1 MKGIQEI
8 IYINTISELAQNSVV
23 QRGFLI
29 EMVEKNTLKFNVVF
43 TNHIEQAHIAILPI
57 DWNTYYTLDNK
68 EIIKNFFESCYA
80 SNIIVLSY
88 NPGDHGVKIPNF
100 ADHPKSIIL
109 RQSGYRSRLSLSH
122 QGCPVFWSDPLIFMQ
137 KNQLQIRK
145 KALSPT
151 IGFCGQ
157 AIDSMPK
164 RVAKPFM
171 LCLHNLKSALGLTLE
186 DKENWFYPPT
196 RLRMKAIRLLQSC
209 NKIQTNFILRAQYKA
224 GVRIKGGDEEKT
236 VRTEFYQNML
246 DSDYVLCVRG
256 TGNFSARFYETLAIG
271 RIPVVVETD
280 QLWPLSD
287 SINWNEYGLFVSQ
300 NDIKH
305 LSERLLIF
313 HNNLSNDDFEH
324 LQRKCRKLWEDKL
337 GIEEFIHHTITKV
350 IEDSTK

>member
-1 MKGIQEI
+1 MNTQQNIIYFFTEIKILENNSSSKGI
-8 IYINTISELAQNSVV
+8 
-23 QRGFLI
+23 LI
-29 EMVEKNTLKFNVVF
+29 DNIEKNNKEFNLLF
-43 TNHIEQAHIAILPI
+43 TENIKNAHIAILPI
-57 DWNTYYTLDNK
+57 DWNTYYILENK
-68 EIIKNFFESCYA
+68 NIVENFYESCRK
-80 SNIIVLSY
+80 NNTIVLSY
-88 NPGDHGVKIPNF
+88 NPGDHGVKIPNY
-100 ADHPKSIIL
+100 ANHPDSIVL
-109 RQSGYRSRLSLSH
+109 RQSGYQSRLPQNH
-122 QGCPVFWSDPLIFMQ
+122 QGCPVFWFDPLQYMDLNDIV
-137 KNQLQIRK
+137 IRNK
-145 KALSPT
+145 SAIPT

-157 AIDSMPK
+157 AIDSLPK
-164 RVAKPFM
+164 RIAKPFM
-171 LCLHNLKSALGLTLE
+171 LFLHNLKSALGFIHE
-186 DKENWFYPPT
+186 DKESWFYPPT
-196 RLRMKAIRLLQSC
+196 RLRMKAIRLLQSSD
-209 NKIQTNFILRAQYKA
+209 KIQTNFILRAQYKA

-337 GIEEFIHHTITKV
+337 RIEEFIHHTITKI
-350 IEDSTK
+350 IEGSSK